1 MREDQI
7 LWYIFQIIGTDSK
20 FAVEIG
26 AGDGVDKSNTRIFL
40 DNGWRGLQI
49 DGFVYTDKYGNVLS
63 HPDVKHA
70 IVTQENVSGLLL
82 KHDVPNPFDLLSIDI
97 DGNDYWV
104 WKAIDHEV
112 MVVVI
117 EYNCNFG
124 YGQQC
129 VLEYDPCNRWDNTV
143 CYGASLS
150 ALESLGA
157 KKGYYLYQECN
168 FSNLI
173 FVNNRFKSIL
183 PPAVDPSTLGLPKTK
198 WAQSQTKKFINL

>member
-1 MREDQI
+1 MRDDI
-7 LWYIFQIIGTDSK
+7 T
-20 FAVEIG
+20 
-26 AGDGVDKSNTRIFL
+26 L
-40 DNGWRGLQI
+40 DNMA
-49 DGFVYTDKYGNVLS
+49 LS
-63 HPDVKHA
+63 SISVVMGTPTISRCV
-70 IVTQENVSGLLL
+70 NVSLIALVAGAVCTDYD
-82 KHDVPNPFDLLSIDI
+82 HSIDI

-129 VLEYDPCNRWDNTV
+129 VLEYDPCNRWDNTM

>member
-7 LWYIFQIIGTDSK
+7 LWYIFQVIGTDSK
-20 FAVEIG
+20 FAVDIG
-26 AGDGVDKSNTRIFL
+26 AGDGIDKSNTRIFL

-49 DGFVYTDKYGNVLS
+49 DGFVYTDKYGNILS

-70 IVTQENVSGLLL
+70 FVTQENIGGLLL
-82 KHDVPNPFDLLSIDI
+82 KYDVPNPFDLLSIDI

-104 WKAIDHEV
+104 WKAIEYEAR
-112 MVVVI
+112 VVII

-129 VLEYDPCNRWDNTV
+129 VLEYDPCNRWDNTM

-150 ALESLGA
+150 ALESLGI

-168 FSNLI
+168 FANLI

-198 WAQSQTKKFINL
+198 WSQSQTKKFINL